1 MRRSVPQARGA
12 LGANRVAVLGV
23 STTLTA
29 RVHGLMRSDILELR
43 LQPGSKLVVDEL
55 RDKYDVGASPLRE
68 SLSRLEAEGLVTGED
83 RRGFRVAPITEE
95 DFADLTMLRKEIE
108 VLAVIRSVAR
118 GTDTWEADL
127 IRAYHHMSL
136 ATPAQQTFL
145 AEWPGRH
152 QTFHEALVAAC
163 GSPRLLHL
171 RRQLFDQFTRYQR
184 IAPRHVWRS
193 AVNDTEHKKM
203 LDAALARD
211 TRKCEAMIRGH
222 IKVLDVIVE
231 AIRTLNGKLP
241 AGKRKRA
248 SA

>member
-1 MRRSVPQARGA
+1 MKRPAQARGA
-12 LGANRVAVLGV
+12 LGAGKVAAMDETV

-29 RVHGLMRSDILELR
+29 RVLGLMRTDILELR
-43 LQPGSKLVVDEL
+43 LEPGSKLVLEEL

-68 SLSRLEAEGLVTGED
+68 SLSRLTVEGLVTGED

-95 DFADLTMLRKEIE
+95 DFIDLTMLRKEIE
-108 VLAVIRSVAR
+108 VLAVKRSVER
-118 GTDTWEADL
+118 GDDMWEANL
-127 IRAYHHMSL
+127 LRAFHHMSL

-152 QTFHEALVAAC
+152 QTFHEALVSAC

-193 AVNDTEHKKM
+193 ATHDTEHKKM

-211 TRKCEAMIRGH
+211 TKKCEALILAH

-231 AIRTLNGKLP
+231 AIRTFNGK
-241 AGKRKRA
+241 R
-248 SA
+248 

>member
-1 MRRSVPQARGA
+1 MARPAAQTRGTA
-12 LGANRVAVLGV
+12 GLSRLSTVDENG

-29 RVHGLMRSDILELR
+29 RVLGLMRSDILELR
-43 LQPGSKLVVDEL
+43 LEPGSKLVLEEL
-55 RDKYDVGASPLRE
+55 RDKYDVGATPLRE
-68 SLSRLEAEGLVTGED
+68 SLTRLMVEGLVTGED

-95 DFADLTMLRKEIE
+95 DFIDLTMLRKEIE
-108 VLAVIRSVAR
+108 VMAVTRSVAR
-118 GTDTWEADL
+118 GNDMWEADL
-127 IRAYHHMSL
+127 LRAFHHMSL
-136 ATPAQQTFL
+136 ATSVSPSVG
-145 AEWPGRH
+145 EWPGRH
-152 QTFHEALVAAC
+152 QSFHEALVSAC

-211 TRKCEAMIRGH
+211 SKKCEALIRAH

-231 AIRTLNGKLP
+231 AIRALNGKVT
-241 AGKRKRA
+241 AGKRKRQ
-248 SA
+248 

>member
-1 MRRSVPQARGA
+1 MPRSAAQKRPAATLHKLSPLDDG
-12 LGANRVAVLGV
+12 G

-29 RVHGLMRSDILELR
+29 RVLGQMRSDILELR
-43 LQPGSKLVVDEL
+43 LEPGAKLVMEDL

-68 SLSRLEAEGLVTGED
+68 SLSRLMVEGLVTGED
-83 RRGFRVAPITEE
+83 RRGFRVAPITEA
-95 DFADLTMLRKEIE
+95 DFVDLTMLRQEIE
-108 VLAVIRSVAR
+108 VLAVTRSVQR
-118 GTDTWEADL
+118 GDDMWEADL
-127 IRAYHHMSL
+127 LRAFHHMSL
-136 ATPAQQTFL
+136 AHAASQSL

-152 QTFHEALVAAC
+152 QAFHEALVAAC

-211 TRKCEAMIRGH
+211 VRKCEALIHAH
-222 IKVLDVIVE
+222 IKVLDVIVD
-231 AIRTLNGKLP
+231 AIRALNDKAKP
-241 AGKRKRA
+241 VRRRRQ
-248 SA
+248 